1 MNQFASVSAL
11 YHGSVDTL
19 IGGRSEN
26 QDNFGYA
33 ETPLGYL
40 VVVCDGMGGGPG
52 GRTASYIAVSRFM
65 QAVHE
70 ANSMASPEEV
80 LKRAVA
86 LTQEALVTEMNAN
99 PALRGMGSTLVAVL
113 FTLQAAWVVHTG
125 DSRCYR
131 MSHGK
136 MRFRTEDHSL
146 VGELVQHGTITEE
159 QARKS
164 PQSNIITRG
173 LGSLSNNTPTIDE
186 VPYQRGDRFFLCTDG
201 VWGIMPQPNLLHR
214 FASVQD
220 TASLVE
226 RIQTEVDQ
234 LGAAHGGGHDNHTLA
249 IVQVECASKLK
260 DKMDRISKII
270 IAVLAVCLLVS
281 LAFNFFGGGASKGE
295 NTREISGN
303 QEDFSLQLENQQ
315 LKEQIELLQ
324 RQMNELKN
332 SGRNT
337 ESGDEVNKSSDQ
349 VPIRDKQLLPD
360 RNDENKDKSD
370 EHAESGK
377 PGDSKSDKAI
387 EDIAIRIL
395 EDLKLDLDSLAKI
408 DCINQGLA
416 ERKHKNRLNKLET
429 GIDSLNQVTG
439 NKFND
444 EIDKFKKALKLI
456 AKPKRDKEQHYTH
469 AESKES
475 IDNLR
480 ICVDVI
486 EKKYKENK

>member
-1 MNQFASVSAL
+1 MNQFASATAL

-52 GRTASYIAVSRFM
+52 GRTASYVAVTRFM
-65 QAVHE
+65 RAVQE
-70 ANSMASPEEV
+70 ANSMSSPEDT

-86 LTQEALVTEMNAN
+86 LTQEALVAEMNAN

-113 FTLQAAWVVHTG
+113 FAPQAAWVVHAG

-131 MSHGK
+131 MSGGK

-186 VPYQRGDRFFLCTDG
+186 VPYKRGDRFFLCTDG

-234 LGAAHGGGHDNHTLA
+234 LGVAHGGGHDNHTLA
-249 IVQVECASKLK
+249 IVQVECESKIK

-270 IAVLAVCLLVS
+270 IAALAVCLLIS
-281 LAFNFFGGGASKGE
+281 LAFNIFGGKSGKGSTSQEEELIQTNNRLQQE
-295 NTREISGN
+295 NWQLRQQNENLERQNNDLRQQG
-303 QEDFSLQLENQQ
+303 QES
-315 LKEQIELLQ
+315 
-324 RQMNELKN
+324 
-332 SGRNT
+332 
-337 ESGDEVNKSSDQ
+337 
-349 VPIRDKQLLPD
+349 
-360 RNDENKDKSD
+360 
-370 EHAESGK
+370 ESGK
-377 PGDSKSDKAI
+377 DNAESVSPEPDRDKNLSPSKDNGQKESPEKSAEQKQDTSL
-387 EDIAIRIL
+387 EDLALKIL
-395 EDLKLDLDSLAKI
+395 NDLKLDLDSLASLSYNSQTKAQERHNSRVGKI
-408 DCINQGLA
+408 V
-416 ERKHKNRLNKLET
+416 T
-429 GIDSLNQVTG
+429 GIDSLNTITG
-439 NKFND
+439 GRYGKEVAD
-444 EIDKFKKALKLI
+444 FKNALNRIGTPSYDSSSRKYANSAHKA
-456 AKPKRDKEQHYTH
+456 Q
-469 AESKES
+469 
-475 IDNLR
+475 IDNLLKC
-480 ICVDVI
+480 IGVI
-486 EKKYKENK
+486 EQKYKESPIN

>member
-65 QAVHE
+65 QAVQE
-70 ANSMASPEEV
+70 ANTMSSAEET

-113 FTLQAAWVVHTG
+113 FTPQAAWVVHTG

-201 VWGIMPQPNLLHR
+201 VWGIMPQPNLLNR

-281 LAFNFFGGGASKGE
+281 LAFNIFGGSAFQADDS
-295 NTREISGN
+295 
-303 QEDFSLQLENQQ
+303 DMDA
-315 LKEQIELLQ
+315 LLQ
-324 RQMNELKN
+324 DKRQLQENNENLQQQVKDLQEEIGNLKKKG
-332 SGRNT
+332 SET
-337 ESGDEVNKSSDQ
+337 EETEGNHSAPQNPVIG
-349 VPIRDKQLLPD
+349 
-360 RNDENKDKSD
+360 NKDIKPK
-370 EHAESGK
+370 EETHEENAEAPK
-377 PGDSKSDKAI
+377 EEANP
-387 EDIAIRIL
+387 EDLALKIL
-395 EDLKLDLDSLAKI
+395 NELKLDLDSLASLSYNKQTQAQERHNSRVGKI
-408 DCINQGLA
+408 V
-416 ERKHKNRLNKLET
+416 T
-429 GIDSLNQVTG
+429 GIDSLNTITHGRYGKEVA
-439 NKFND
+439 D
-444 EIDKFKKALKLI
+444 FKNALNRIGSPSYDSKSRKYANSSHKAQI
-456 AKPKRDKEQHYTH
+456 N
-469 AESKES
+469 
-475 IDNLR
+475 NLVKC
-480 ICVDVI
+480 IGVI
-486 EKKYKENK
+486 EQKYKDTPIN